1 MVKGTE
7 DPRGLR
13 IPLPL
18 LLMLLMVLVIISVY
32 DILKKSQDVHSEAN
46 RRVARAVL
54 ESTLTRANSGLNDI
68 ASRIA
73 SQDRPFDEGPSE
85 VVFRDDI
92 TDVEDLANRTLFLGF
107 DTQYRILEGRIGH
120 ITLGTTVLADL
131 ASQPAFSRLF
141 TRKTAVS
148 RLSNTLLFIVNS
160 VPFILSDP
168 HPLRT
173 SGQNERSAFLVIGL
187 PARDMVFD
195 ELQKYEVFESGALK
209 THLEKQDDISGL
221 AELIVSLQEREY
233 AQFHF
238 SAVAQIL
245 VLLVAFVIAV
255 IIGRHIDAKNE
266 DLRQSRDLI
275 AEREREAQH
284 LRHLAE
290 QASEAK
296 SQLIQNMSHE
306 LRTPLNAVIGFSE
319 ILLKQMFGPLGSDR
333 YLSYVEDIHG
343 SSSHLLGILNS
354 ILDLSRAEA
363 GKFTLN
369 EEEVELPCVLDQCLR
384 MFRER
389 AADQDISLTVDLP
402 VHAILL
408 RADPQLLSQ
417 VIINLLSNA
426 FKFTPS
432 GGEISVRLANEEGGG
447 CQIRIDDTGI
457 GISNED
463 LSKVIEPFVQVE
475 GAFNRKYEGT
485 GLGLPLSKRMM
496 ELHGGN
502 LEIDSKLGE
511 GTSAT
516 IRFPADRVITL
527 PTSVKYSPAQAVGTA

>member
-1 MVKGTE
+1 M
-7 DPRGLR
+7 
-13 IPLPL
+13 
-18 LLMLLMVLVIISVY
+18 
-32 DILKKSQDVHSEAN
+32 N
-46 RRVARAVL
+46 
-54 ESTLTRANSGLNDI
+54 
-68 ASRIA
+68 
-73 SQDRPFDEGPSE
+73 
-85 VVFRDDI
+85 
-92 TDVEDLANRTLFLGF
+92 
-107 DTQYRILEGRIGH
+107 
-120 ITLGTTVLADL
+120 
-131 ASQPAFSRLF
+131 
-141 TRKTAVS
+141 
-148 RLSNTLLFIVNS
+148 RLSDTLLITANG

-168 HPLRT
+168 QPLKASDQT
-173 SGQNERSAFLVIGL
+173 QRSVFLVIGL
-187 PARDMVFD
+187 PARDVVFD
-195 ELQKYEVFESGALK
+195 ELQKYEVFGSDTLK
-209 THLEKQDDISGL
+209 ILLERQNDISGL

-233 AQFHF
+233 AQFHY

-255 IIGRHIDAKNE
+255 IIGRHIDMKND
-266 DLRQSRDLI
+266 DLRQSRDMI

-319 ILLKQMFGPLGSDR
+319 ILLRQVFGPLGSDR
-333 YLSYVEDIHG
+333 YLAYVEDIHD

-354 ILDLSRAEA
+354 ILDLSKAEA
-363 GKFTLN
+363 GKLTLN
-369 EEEVELPCVLDQCLR
+369 EEEVELPCVLDPCLR
-384 MFRER
+384 MFQER

-402 VHAILL
+402 VHPIFL
-408 RADPQLLSQ
+408 RADPRLLSQ

-432 GGEISVRLANEEGGG
+432 GGEISVSLTNEEDGG
-447 CQIRIDDTGI
+447 CQIRFDDTGI
-457 GISNED
+457 GISKED
-463 LSKVIEPFVQVE
+463 LPKVMEPFVQVE
-475 GAFNRKYEGT
+475 GAFNRRYEGT

-502 LEIDSKLGE
+502 LELGSKLGE

-527 PTSVKYSPAQAVGTA
+527 PMSVKHSPARAVGAA